1 MTHIEQTLLSEHSML
16 SWDPWHVNVSFLL
29 SLQSEETKGSKA
41 KKAKSAAGGK
51 FKKLKWK
58 ILDL

>member
-16 SWDPWHVNVSFLL
+16 SWDPWHVNVSSLL

>member
-1 MTHIEQTLLSEHSML
+1 MTHIEQTVLSERSVL

-51 FKKLKWK
+51 FKKPKWK
-58 ILDL
+58 IMDY